1 MRVVEAEETD
11 LGCTLVLEWGRRQ
24 DFPRARGTRT
34 HPMGKQRAGAPASS
48 VAGERLWPR
57 RASAT
62 MGRGSSP
69 QRARGNI
76 ALPRDRRQAHD
87 NDGEHSGEAT
97 ASGVPLPGV
106 PSPLCRC
113 PPPLTTPRRG
123 GVAKE
128 GELGPTCRRARGSA
142 SRTPLGQNHGGADV
156 ALTVFLEGEI
166 FIPHKKLK
174 SQDEYFRHK

>member
-113 PPPLTTPRRG
+113 PPPPHDPEAGGCREGGRTWSHLSASPWFCQQNAVGAEPRG
-123 GVAKE
+123 
-128 GELGPTCRRARGSA
+128 CRRCPYSFFRG
-142 SRTPLGQNHGGADV
+142 RDIYPT
-156 ALTVFLEGEI
+156 
-166 FIPHKKLK
+166 
-174 SQDEYFRHK
+174 

>member
-76 ALPRDRRQAHD
+76 ALPRDRRQAHY

-106 PSPLCRC
+106 PLSPVSL
-113 PPPLTTPRRG
+113 PPPPHTTPRRG

-128 GELGPTCRRARGSA
+128 GELGPTCWRARGSA
-142 SRTPLGQNHGGADV
+142 SRTPLGQNHGV
-156 ALTVFLEGEI
+156 PTLPLQF
-166 FIPHKKLK
+166 
-174 SQDEYFRHK
+174 FRGRDICPT